1 MTAAVVKGK
10 YLVSP
15 SCKIRYFG
23 QIAEMTVKYA
33 VRENYKPPEA
43 VIAFIMIIKPGVLIA
58 ALLRKCNRIAYK
70 PLIILKVR

>member
-1 MTAAVVKGK
+1 MTAAVVKGE

-23 QIAEMTVKYA
+23 QIAELTVKYA

-43 VIAFIMIIKPGVLIA
+43 VIAFIVVVKPSVLIA
-58 ALLRKCNRIAYK
+58 SL
-70 PLIILKVR
+70 